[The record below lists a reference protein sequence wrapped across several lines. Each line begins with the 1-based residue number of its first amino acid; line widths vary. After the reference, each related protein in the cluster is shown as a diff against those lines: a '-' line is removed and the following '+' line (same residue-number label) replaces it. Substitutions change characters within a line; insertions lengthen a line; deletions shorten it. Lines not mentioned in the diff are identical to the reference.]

1 MCNLLGDRCECEC
14 CCSVP
19 FFSILLRFILEW
31 NRNQYSF
38 SLTFL
43 KEKEIFTTI
52 FNTHVALL
60 ARRFLFSR
68 TAWAPHPPTL
78 DPTVITQDDQSRLGA
93 NCIATS
99 FIPLAHFLYVS
110 SPTCLPPPSTRWP
123 YSTRGLFDACIKLF
137 SLTNKQ
143 DR

>member
-1 MCNLLGDRCECEC
+1 MLLL
-14 CCSVP
+14 SALL
-19 FFSILLRFILEW
+19 SILLRFILQW

-68 TAWAPHPPTL
+68 TAWASHPPAHH
-78 DPTVITQDDQSRLGA
+78 PAVITQDDPSRIGA

-99 FIPLAHFLYVS
+99 FILLAHFLYVS
-110 SPTCLPPPSTRWP
+110 SPTCPPSPVGWSG
-123 YSTRGLFDACIKLF
+123 YSTRGLFDVRDKLF
-137 SLTNKQ
+137 SLTNNQ
-143 DR
+143 DH